1 MKKSTVRRVAAL
13 AIGLALVASACG
25 SDDASTDTTAAG
37 SDTTAAA
44 STSNGEL
51 EGMKGTTPLVALSDD
66 FKTRLKE
73 MDPAL
78 DDYSYAAETYDSITV
93 IALAVTQAKSDGIEY
108 AKEINGITRD
118 GEKCTEFKA
127 CADLIAAGTDID
139 YDGVS
144 GPLEFSGNGE
154 PLKASY
160 GVLVF
165 GADNRL
171 ADDKTTYIEAAAPAD
186 ADVPQVDVE

>member
-25 SDDASTDTTAAG
+25 SDDASTDTG

-51 EGMKGTTPLVALSDD
+51 EGMKGTTPLVALSDE
-66 FKTRLKE
+66 FKARLKE

-93 IALAVTQAKSDGIEY
+93 IALAVAQAKSDGIEY

-171 ADDKTTYIEAAAPAD
+171 VDDKATYIEAASTSRCRRTSGRC
-186 ADVPQVDVE
+186 